1 MAEAGAGPEALQA
14 AWPYFVDVEAARS
27 WTTLVKLTVACRQ
40 FRLELQTSPAP
51 VLETC
56 PLQTPLPFTPSG
68 PYTSKAC
75 LGSLG

>member
-56 PLQTPLPFTPSG
+56 KRKQENPQNPL
-68 PYTSKAC
+68 
-75 LGSLG
+75 